1 MAWNPQVRTT
11 WSQSEDAKLRE
22 LLAAGTKPCAIAKA
36 LGRNESSVYRRIE
49 TLNNRAKTT
58 MRPCMCCGKT
68 FTSDGPHNRL
78 CGACRTRQFSPY
90 AT

>member
-1 MAWNPQVRTT
+1 MAWSTQTRTT
-11 WSQSEDAKLRE
+11 WTQSEDTTVRE
-22 LLAAGTKPCAIAKA
+22 LLAAGNPPCAIAKA
-36 LGRNESSVYRRIE
+36 LGRSESSVYRRIE
-49 TLNNRAKTT
+49 TIQKRAKSAK
-58 MRPCMCCGKT
+58 RPCMCCGKT